1 MKRIYFDNSSTA
13 FPKAPGVSDAMKR
26 MLDGGAFNINRG
38 GYEEAYQVEAQVL
51 HTRQMLCRI
60 FDFPKPRN
68 VVFMPNVTAAL
79 NQLIKGYLRPGD
91 HAVTSSME
99 HNAVIRPLTQM
110 EKLGVSFDA
119 AQCNPDGSLDPQRIE
134 DLIRPNT
141 KAVIVTAASNVCG
154 TFLPLKEIGEICHR
168 RGISFFVDSAQKAG
182 AFPISMEDCH
192 IDALGF
198 TGHKGLLGP
207 QGIGGL
213 LMTDRIAADLEPL
226 IAGGTGSASHLE
238 EMPAFLPDRFEAGTM
253 NLPGIIGLHAALEFL
268 SARAPGVIADHELR
282 LAMAFREGVTK
293 LPHTRPVGLETKE
306 GRAAIVSVDFPEDDN
321 ARIAFELEQNF
332 GIMTRVG
339 LHCAP
344 RAHQTLG
351 TYPGGTVRFSFG
363 WDNTMEEVDFALEAL
378 GKILR

>member
-51 HTRQMLCRI
+51 HTRQMLCKL

-68 VVFMPNVTAAL
+68 VVFTANVTQAL

-91 HAVTSSME
+91 HVITSSME

-119 AQCNPDGSLDPQRIE
+119 AQCRPDGSLDPQRIE

-141 KAVIVTAASNVCG
+141 RAVIVTAASNVCG
-154 TFLPLKEIGEICHR
+154 TFLPLEEIGEICQRH
-168 RGISFFVDSAQKAG
+168 GITFFVDSAQKAG
-182 AFPISMEDCH
+182 PFPISMQECH

-207 QGIGGL
+207 QGIGGML
-213 LMTDRIAADLEPL
+213 LNDRIAAETVPL

-238 EMPAFLPDRFEAGTM
+238 EMPEFMPDRFEAGTM

-268 SARAPGVIADHELR
+268 SARAPGLIADHELG

-306 GRAAIVSVDFPEDDN
+306 GRAAIVSVDFPQDDN
-321 ARIAFELEQNF
+321 ARIAFELEQSF

-363 WDNTMEEVDFALEAL
+363 WDNTMEEVEFALEAL
-378 GKILR
+378 GKLLG